1 MQDMEI
7 PIYIDG
13 QQEGTVR
20 ISHDG
25 PATVLDASLRDV
37 GRVVRLRLFGDGE
50 GYLGVPEPKE
60 GRLRLTKRVSP
71 LELRR
76 FPAFPQYAAESRIQ
90 PRKNPE
96 TEPEP
101 DPEPKIETKPAPR
114 HVLWQGGKP
123 YYF

>member
-25 PATVLDASLRDV
+25 PATVLDADLRDV
-37 GRVVRLRLFGDGE
+37 GRVVRLRLFGDEE

-60 GRLRLTKRVSP
+60 GRLRLIKRVSP
-71 LELRR
+71 IELRR
-76 FPAFPQYAAESRIQ
+76 LPAFPKYAAESRMQ
-90 PRKNPE
+90 
-96 TEPEP
+96 TQAEPEP
-101 DPEPKIETKPAPR
+101 EPESEPGPETKPAPR
-114 HVLWQGGKP
+114 HVLWQGGRP